1 MYAFLEKAFLI
12 LSKDANSTYLGI
24 EKTDEENSLLL
35 ATIKSQL
42 ACNTAVTKTYASVH

>member
-12 LSKDANSTYLGI
+12 SVKDEHFTYLRI